1 VNCAAGAV
9 ENLESE
15 RQEPARD
22 DKSARRLTG
31 VASGRRV
38 CAPLTCANVR
48 ASTSGAGE
56 SFSKRWGLRTEVIL
70 NIQADDG
77 AMSLA
82 ARTVRKIRVR
92 ILPFVFLLFIV
103 AFLDRINIGF
113 AALRMNRELGITSQ
127 QFGLIFGIFF
137 FGYSIFE
144 IPSNLLLH
152 KIGARLWIAR
162 ILVSW
167 GIMAMLT
174 GFAHSVS
181 QLYTARFLLGLAE
194 AGFFPGIVLY
204 LTYWFPQR
212 ERAQAVA
219 LFLTGIPV
227 TSILGAPVSG
237 FILDYVHW
245 LGVSS
250 WRWLLILEGS
260 PAIAC
265 GVLTY
270 FLLPSGPEEAKFLT
284 AEEKEWLREEL
295 GGEEKQKLAEHKYS
309 ALQALGSGRVWYLVV
324 IYFGLTIGVS
334 ALNSWGPQLVKSLS
348 SLYSNSMVGLLLTIP
363 NLAGLA
369 AMIVLSRSSDRTL
382 ERRYHVAIPAI
393 MAGIALALLGTTRS
407 PIYSVVLLSVLAI
420 GVFSVLGPFWA
431 LPSEFL
437 TGFSAAA
444 GIALINSLGNLSQL
458 AGPYMIGAIA
468 MRTGNLYAGLAI
480 VGVPLFLS
488 AILVLL
494 LPRRARVVAEGY
506 KVGLE

>member
-1 VNCAAGAV
+1 
-9 ENLESE
+9 
-15 RQEPARD
+15 
-22 DKSARRLTG
+22 
-31 VASGRRV
+31 
-38 CAPLTCANVR
+38 
-48 ASTSGAGE
+48 
-56 SFSKRWGLRTEVIL
+56 VIL
-70 NIQADDG
+70 DIETDNG
-77 AMSLA
+77 AMSIA
-82 ARTVRKIRVR
+82 ARTIRKVRIR
-92 ILPFVFLLFIV
+92 ILPFVFLLFVV

-113 AALRMNRELGITSQ
+113 AALTMNRELGITSQ

-162 ILVSW
+162 ILISW
-167 GIMAMLT
+167 GIVAMLT
-174 GFAHSVS
+174 GFAQNVS
-181 QLYTARFLLGLAE
+181 QLYVARFLLGLAE
-194 AGFFPGIVLY
+194 AGYFPGIVLY

-212 ERAQAVA
+212 ERAQAIA
-219 LFLTGIPV
+219 LFMTGIPV

-237 FILDYVHW
+237 LILDHVHW

-250 WRWLLILEGS
+250 WRWLLILEGA

-270 FLLPSGPEEAKFLT
+270 FLLPSRPQEAKFL
-284 AEEKEWLREEL
+284 AADEKEWIRAELGREEQ
-295 GGEEKQKLAEHKYS
+295 QKLAQHNYS
-309 ALQALGSGRVWYLVV
+309 ALQALANGRVWHLVL

-334 ALNSWGPQLVKSLS
+334 ALNSWAPQLVKSLS
-348 SLYSNSMVGLLLTIP
+348 SRYSNSMVGFLLTIP
-363 NLAGLA
+363 NLVALA
-369 AMIVLSRSSDRTL
+369 AMIIVSCSSDRTL

-407 PIYSVVLLSVLAI
+407 PFYSVILLTFLAV
-420 GVFSVLGPFWA
+420 GVYSLLGPFWA

-444 GIALINSLGNLSQL
+444 GIALVNSVGNLSQL

-468 MRTGNLYAGLAI
+468 MRTGNLYTGLAI
-480 VGVPLFLS
+480 VGVPLFIS

-494 LPRRARVVAEGY
+494 LPRKARALAKG
-506 KVGLE
+506 